1 MPLALRGEAG
11 RWWAG
16 SSSGEGPRPAQRRG
30 PCLRVRQMTWPT
42 SWRVASTT
50 KAGASREA
58 DGRVRFVRCGGEAG
72 YLQCSCFP
80 CKVWKPPRSVWCG
93 LSSSAFIVDR
103 DCVAVGVLKRERP
116 AEGAIDGLREDRHVV
131 LGELVMKGLGVVG
144 P

>member
-1 MPLALRGEAG
+1 MGRGAPVSAIARRKPACVEPHSV
-11 RWWAG
+11 R
-16 SSSGEGPRPAQRRG
+16 SG
-30 PCLRVRQMTWPT
+30 V
-42 SWRVASTT
+42 
-50 KAGASREA
+50 
-58 DGRVRFVRCGGEAG
+58 VRCGGEAG

-80 CKVWKPPRSVWCG
+80 RKVWRPPRSVWCG

>member
-1 MPLALRGEAG
+1 VVLVVSADA
-11 RWWAG
+11 
-16 SSSGEGPRPAQRRG
+16 PAIPKQ
-30 PCLRVRQMTWPT
+30 
-42 SWRVASTT
+42 
-50 KAGASREA
+50 ASRA
-58 DGRVRFVRCGGEAG
+58 CGIGRVLVVQGGGEAG

-80 CKVWKPPRSVWCG
+80 RKVWKPPRSVWCG